1 MTQQHIL
8 SDVGTVT
15 KIPNKILDWLTD
27 ITNLCI
33 GSAISDAK
41 LQGLDKIVL
50 NIGIGSLAIDLIT
63 MESKFLPSKGLK
75 SIIKNVVLSQEP
87 QDPIANYVDDEL
99 VKKLI
104 NICDEVI

>member
-1 MTQQHIL
+1 MTQQHII

-27 ITNLCI
+27 MTNLCI

-41 LQGLDKIVL
+41 LQGLDKLVL
-50 NIGIGSLAIDLIT
+50 NIGIGTLAIDMIT
-63 MESKFLPSKGLK
+63 MESKFLPSKNLK
-75 SIIKNVVLSQEP
+75 SIIKNVVTTQEP
-87 QDPIANYVDDEL
+87 MDPIIDYVDEEL

-104 NICDEVI
+104 NICEEVI